1 MNRQDRWAGPLL
13 AAPAVVGVLLF
24 IAVPF
29 ALAVGMSFTNLRLG
43 SPLPTRYVG
52 FEQYALLLGDAAFR
66 RALLNNILFAAVVVP
81 LQTVLALA
89 LALALNRPLR
99 GMPVFRTLFF
109 MPVVFPM
116 SLVAVVW
123 ELLYAPGRDG
133 PINAVLYALSFGT
146 LGPYDYLH
154 HPWLALP
161 AIMLLSIW
169 QGLGFQMVILL
180 AGLQSIPPALYEV
193 AALNAANAWQR
204 LRYVTLPQLRNP
216 LVFTGLVTTVLS
228 FRVFAQVD
236 ILTQGGPLNSTVTLM
251 YLAVEQAFQRQN
263 IAIGSAV
270 TVLFFLLVLL
280 FTLVQRRF
288 APEVDDS

>member
-1 MNRQDRWAGPLL
+1 MNRPDRWAGPLL
-13 AAPAVVGVLLF
+13 AAPAVLGVLMF

-29 ALAVGMSFTNLRLG
+29 ALALGLSFTNLRLG

-52 FEQYALLLGDAAFR
+52 FEQYALLLGDAAFQ
-66 RALLNNILFAAVVVP
+66 RALINNILFAALVVP
-81 LQTVLALA
+81 VQTVLALA

-99 GMPVFRTLFF
+99 GMPLFRTLFF

-123 ELLYAPGRDG
+123 ELLYAPGPDG
-133 PINAVLYALSFGT
+133 PVNTVLHALSLGA

-154 HPWLALP
+154 HTWLALP
-161 AIMLLSIW
+161 AIMVLSIW

-180 AGLQSIPPALYEV
+180 AGLQSIPVALYEV
-193 AALNAANAWQR
+193 AALNGANAWQR

-216 LVFTGLVTTVLS
+216 LVFTGLITTVLS
-228 FRVFAQVD
+228 FRLFAQVD

-263 IAIGSAV
+263 IA
-270 TVLFFLLVLL
+270 VLFFVLVLC
-280 FTLVQRRF
+280 FTVLQRRF